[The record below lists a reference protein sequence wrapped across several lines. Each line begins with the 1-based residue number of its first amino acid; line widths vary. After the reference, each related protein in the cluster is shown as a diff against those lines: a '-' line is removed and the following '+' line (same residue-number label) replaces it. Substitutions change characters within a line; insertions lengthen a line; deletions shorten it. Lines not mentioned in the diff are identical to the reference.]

1 MKRIIMKNGIR
12 KKIYAGVVAL
22 ALAIGI
28 SVPVSKYIDNNK
40 SSDKLDVIVDNGY
53 LSTYDEEDVL
63 QVHFIDVGQ
72 GDSILVVQNN
82 EAMLIDAGENEK
94 GREVVDYCEKQ
105 GISEIKYLVATHAH
119 EDHIGGMDDVIEN
132 LEVDNI
138 ILTKSDY
145 STITYEEV
153 ITAAKEKNVNEIYP
167 KVGNSINLGNATIMV
182 VAPNRDDYS
191 EENNNSI
198 ILKITYG
205 NVSYLF
211 CGDAEIESEYDMAEN
226 GIDISADVIKI
237 GHHGSD
243 TSTSQMLLNTV
254 SPRYAVISVGKDN
267 SYGHPTSQI
276 LNRLKEYGIKYFR
289 TDEEG
294 TIVSI
299 TDGENIAWNVKET
312 NELDTSDKSDAT
324 NELDTTGESETK
336 NELDTSDICEYVL
349 NNNTKKFHKPQCNVV
364 DDISDKN
371 RENYSGD
378 RDSLIE
384 KGYAPCKICNP

>member
-1 MKRIIMKNGIR
+1 MKNGIR